1 VKARLYKGDN
11 TRLADKADMVWDSMT
26 KLNPPARW
34 YASVGG
40 ATLAKSESIDPI
52 TRNKITNVTR
62 VRWSNLAISRQPVNQ
77 HVAAVSTIP
86 FGALAKCW
94 TPNGFDMIKAL
105 EASYATD
112 AVEKTGGAALGM
124 QSLDVGKKP
133 NIGYFDFR
141 NKLSDAILN
150 RDIIDTGEHGLMQY
164 SAERFNMSLDDAA
177 AWVGRYMRDLKNI
190 LGRSKK

>member
-1 VKARLYKGDN
+1 
-11 TRLADKADMVWDSMT
+11 
-26 KLNPPARW
+26 
-34 YASVGG
+34 
-40 ATLAKSESIDPI
+40 
-52 TRNKITNVTR
+52 